1 MGKVTV
7 VAETA
12 SAALLV
18 MSAHACLVLL
28 DVIALVLV
36 ILLAVASLRM
46 ATSTS

>member
-1 MGKVTV
+1 MSKVTV
-7 VAETA
+7 VAETT

-18 MSAHACLVLL
+18 MSAHARLVLL
-28 DVIALVLV
+28 NVIALVLV